1 MDTGESKDVAK
12 RLQLPDVSGEAQP
25 SPGGLP
31 GSSHEVAG
39 LAAAMATPQ
48 PTADARHRQIHPRDL
63 LTYLTMATGTYPMG
77 SAHPYPY
84 PLGLNF
90 TRRVTRECT
99 RVGQ

>member
-48 PTADARHRQIHPRDL
+48 PTADARHRHIHPRDL
-63 LTYLTMATGTYPMG
+63 LTYPHEQTHAAVRADML
-77 SAHPYPY
+77 HKK
-84 PLGLNF
+84 
-90 TRRVTRECT
+90 TRRC
-99 RVGQ
+99 

>member
-63 LTYLTMATGTYPMG
+63 LTYPRKQTHAAVRADML
-77 SAHPYPY
+77 HKK
-84 PLGLNF
+84 
-90 TRRVTRECT
+90 TRRC
-99 RVGQ
+99 